1 MAHLISKQEVA
12 HHSFQGFSLLRA
24 IFWASFDN
32 KQPRCN
38 LQVTTYKQKQ
48 SNYNLQ
54 PTSILLKYDSLDS
67 SKKKKKWQ
75 LSLQLKTDSLSAIT

>member
-1 MAHLISKQEVA
+1 MAYLISKA
-12 HHSFQGFSLLRA
+12 RGSTSFISGLFTFAA
-24 IFWASFDN
+24 IFWAGFDN

-54 PTSILLKYDSLDS
+54 PTSIILIYDSL
-67 SKKKKKWQ
+67 
-75 LSLQLKTDSLSAIT
+75 AFN